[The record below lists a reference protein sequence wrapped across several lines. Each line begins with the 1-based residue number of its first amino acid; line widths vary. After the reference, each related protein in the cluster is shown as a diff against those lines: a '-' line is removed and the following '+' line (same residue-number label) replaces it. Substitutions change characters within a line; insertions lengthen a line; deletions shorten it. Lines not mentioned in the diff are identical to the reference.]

1 MPRSRSTTPEPVA
14 APHAVTAAEY
24 QAEVAYTSQKMQELA
39 ELKEQLE
46 GLRRKK
52 AKSALNLLEEL
63 MMEDRGLEDE
73 VSEIHSVRASGSKYV
88 LFATSC
94 SHSTHKD
101 CWLCCKRGA
110 QA

>member
-1 MPRSRSTTPEPVA
+1 LRLLQLDVGVQLPRSRSTTPEPVA

-24 QAEVAYTSQKMQELA
+24 QAEVAYTTQKMQELA

-63 MMEDRGLEDE
+63 MLEDRGLEDE
-73 VSEIHSVRASGSKYV
+73 VSEIHSVRARRGRYCRV
-88 LFATSC
+88 PTFW
-94 SHSTHKD
+94 TH
-101 CWLCCKRGA
+101 
-110 QA
+110 